1 MGADDANGGHA
12 QNWRVAWLKRS
23 PGRPI
28 LSKATP
34 VNPGDRVINQPDNL
48 RYSDFHMTSLTD
60 VVQFPGDPDMVGE
73 WIYPSAPLRPDA
85 RHAASIVGV
94 LIVPPPTIPQTVSDR
109 RRAQLAGMDAVPIAH
124 LDIFEGVA

>member
-1 MGADDANGGHA
+1 MGAQDANGGHA
-12 QNWRVAWLKRS
+12 QNWMVAWLKRS

-34 VNPGDRVINQPDNL
+34 VNEGDRVINQPDRL

-60 VVQFPGDPDMVGE
+60 VVWFPGDPDMVGS
-73 WIYPSAPLRPDA
+73 WIYPSAGFRPPA
-85 RHAASIVGV
+85 RNKSFVHGE
-94 LIVPPPTIPQTVSDR
+94 LLVPPPTIPQTVSNR
-109 RRAQLAGMDAVPIAH
+109 KRAQLAGMDAVPEAR

>member
-1 MGADDANGGHA
+1 MGADDANGGRA
-12 QNWRVAWLKRS
+12 ENWRVAWLKRS

-34 VNPGDRVINQPDNL
+34 VAEYGVINQPDNI

-60 VVQFPGDPDMVGE
+60 VVQFPGDPDMVGP
-73 WIYPSAPLRPDA
+73 WIYPNDSLRPPA
-85 RHAASIVGV
+85 RTNAS
-94 LIVPPPTIPQTVSDR
+94 LIGQLMVPPPTIPQTVSNR
-109 RRAQLAGMDAVPIAH
+109 KRAELAGLDAVPVAH